1 MSVQRRIGRVLVAA
15 RGHAAAE
22 RVAAYEAFGIE
33 TVVVFDA
40 SDADDAHLEEASWAA
55 ALPEGAPLLA
65 ALVGVAMDAGAD
77 AFDPSGTELAASEE
91 ASRLATSVGLAW
103 LGARAELL
111 AGESS
116 PLPAA
121 PLAFVAPS
129 VEVVA
134 VTVLG
139 DGEGGLVVVGTARV
153 RKDVA
158 LVGDL
163 EPGLEAAL
171 LAKVSSAASALR
183 VHGAATAWLRVGDDG
198 DADIFGWSHGLPEHH
213 ALLTVGGLSL
223 AAAAVRLHAGEN
235 LGLSSG
241 RLAQVPCVRAV
252 VRARVDGQV
261 PALEAAWS
269 RAEGTV
275 CAPGDV
281 LAVVRVD
288 GPTPPAAC
296 VRAVAALHALAEPA
310 LHDAR
315 VCADALAPWSASGAQ
330 RATLGQT

>member
-33 TVVVFDA
+33 TVVVFDG
-40 SDADDAHLEEASWAA
+40 SDADDGHLDEASWAA

-77 AFDPSGTELAASEE
+77 AFDPSGTEFAASEE
-91 ASRLATSVGLAW
+91 ASRLASSVGLAW

-111 AGESS
+111 VGET
-116 PLPAA
+116 LPSTAA
-121 PLAFVAPS
+121 PFAFAPPS
-129 VEVVA
+129 AEVVA

-139 DGEGGLVVVGTARV
+139 DGQGGVVIVGTARV
-153 RKDVA
+153 RRDVA

-163 EPGLEAAL
+163 DPGVEAGL
-171 LAKVSSAASALR
+171 LAKASSAASALR
-183 VHGAATAWLRVGDDG
+183 VHGAATAWLRGGHDG
-198 DADIFGWSHGLPEHH
+198 QGEIFGWSHGLPEHH
-213 ALLTVGGLSL
+213 ALLAVGDVSL
-223 AAAAVRLHAGEN
+223 AAAAARLHAGEN
-235 LGLSSG
+235 LGLASG
-241 RLAQVPCVRAV
+241 RLAQIPGVRAV
-252 VRARVDGQV
+252 VRARAACEV
-261 PALEAAWS
+261 PALQADWS

-275 CAPGDV
+275 CVSGDV

-296 VRAVAALHALAEPA
+296 VRAVAALHALAEPL

-315 VCADALAPWSASGAQ
+315 ACAEALAPWSASGAQ